1 MGHFKINET
10 MCYLKLILVINFSSL
25 LTTCGNKESKTK
37 DSSKSLEVQSTEFQN
52 KGREL
57 VYKMTQKTGSYQ
69 DLRNLKDVS

>member
-1 MGHFKINET
+1 